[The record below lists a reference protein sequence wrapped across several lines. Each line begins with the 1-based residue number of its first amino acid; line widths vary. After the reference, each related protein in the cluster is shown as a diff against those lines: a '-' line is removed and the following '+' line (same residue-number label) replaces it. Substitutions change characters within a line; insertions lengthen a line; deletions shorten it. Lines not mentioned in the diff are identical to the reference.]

1 MTDKDKKDRRA
12 LERIEIPDTNV
23 ICKKE
28 EGFKLFNRYSNT
40 SILENISKCGV
51 CLKLKNG
58 INIGDKLK
66 LQMKIQ
72 GKDNLEIRG
81 HVRWKSGKEGEFNK
95 IGIQFEP
102 FGKGKSLNSLSSLEK
117 LRDIQ
122 QQNL

>member
-1 MTDKDKKDRRA
+1 MTDRKDRRA
-12 LERIEIPDTNV
+12 LERFEIPDTSV

-40 SILENISKCGV
+40 SILENISKSGI

-66 LQMKIQ
+66 LQMNIP
-72 GKDNLEIRG
+72 GEDNLQVKG
-81 HVRWKSGKEGEFNK
+81 HVRWKSSKEGEFNR

-102 FGKGKSLNSLSSLEK
+102 FGKGKYFNPLSSLEK
-117 LRDIQ
+117 LRSIQ
-122 QQNL
+122 QQNI